1 MRILMLA
8 LALSSLAACASAPT
22 GIDSAMHA
30 ENGQQVGWQLVTTGD
45 GDPLFVV
52 RSNGTASYVAMMK
65 VAETQA
71 AKLCPYGYRVMD
83 IEGND
88 EPAVDTLSPK
98 FVLAGELRFKV
109 RCYEKE
115 SDNSAAP

>member
-8 LALSSLAACASAPT
+8 LALSSLAACANAPT
-22 GIDSAMHA
+22 GIYAPMQA
-30 ENGQQVGWQLVTTGD
+30 VNGQQVGWQQVTTGD
-45 GDPLFVV
+45 GNPLFVV
-52 RSNGTASYVAMMK
+52 RSNGTASYASMMK

-71 AKLCPYGYRVMD
+71 AKLCPYGYRVLD

-98 FVLAGELRFKV
+98 FVIAGELRFKV
-109 RCYEKE
+109 RCYAKE
-115 SDNSAAP
+115 SYNSAAP